1 MISKNL
7 YLLLLSIPFICWNVL
22 EPNTQRIFSQ
32 PPLNTRFPQERG
44 FITEMSMED
53 TVTIFYK
60 QSGWTN
66 HAHLS
71 SQSFY
76 TFYSRKEI
84 TRIGYRQFSEK
95 ITFCYTAP
103 NRFKPFEFDTMKY
116 RLSELHSL
124 TSDFAL
130 YCPEKYNSPTEHE
143 RNNCCWDTDFTV
155 LNPREFSNFQNS
167 ELTSEKYQSWRYY
180 KPSFYDLEIWRK
192 EDYHNPIW
200 KTEMLVFWRDTC
212 KISYTDDLPSLYGQ
226 VYDY

>member
-1 MISKNL
+1 MISKSL
-7 YLLLLSIPFICWNVL
+7 FLLLLPIPLLCGNVP
-22 EPNTQRIFSQ
+22 EPCSQ
-32 PPLNTRFPQERG
+32 GMLSQLHLNTRFPQERG

-66 HAHLS
+66 SAHLS
-71 SQSFY
+71 SRSFY

-116 RLSELHSL
+116 RLDELYNL
-124 TSDFAL
+124 TSIFEL
-130 YCPEKYNSPTEHE
+130 YCPITNDFPTENE
-143 RNNCCWDTDFTV
+143 LTNCCWDEDFTIHHPDAFENYQ
-155 LNPREFSNFQNS
+155 LH

-180 KPSFYDLEIWRK
+180 RPSYYDLENWRK
-192 EDYHNPIW
+192 ADYQRSIW

-212 KISYTDDLPSLYGQ
+212 KISYTDELNFLPGQ